1 MSEKQI
7 AINHR
12 IYHIIEKFIY
22 ENPDEIITGFN
33 SCYVNFV
40 SKTKYSCNVV
50 SYYNYN
56 AIVTLLTEETKQNY
70 GQIYDNPL
78 PIIIISKDKFNYSEK
93 IEEGSIFYI
102 VETEDKNKKK
112 IKHFILESII
122 FNTEQLKEA
131 QEAAKDLYFL
141 LDDEML

>member
-22 ENPDEIITGFN
+22 DHPDEIITGFN

-40 SKTKYSCNVV
+40 SKTKYRCNVV

-56 AIVTLLTEETKQNY
+56 AIVNLLTEEPKQNY

-112 IKHFILESII
+112 IKHFILETII
-122 FNTEQLKEA
+122 FNTEQLKKA